1 MSSFGGK
8 VLTGSVLAVIGLI
21 TVKVVVAVV
30 SGLMAL
36 VSFLLFTVLPIA
48 LVGWIVLKLFN
59 GRGSRR
65 SEGTPA
71 FE

>member
-8 VLTGSVLAVIGLI
+8 VLGGSVLAVIGLI

-30 SGLMAL
+30 SGFMAL
-36 VSFLLFTVLPIA
+36 LGFLLFTVLPIA
-48 LVGWIVLKLFN
+48 LVGWIIVKAIKYMKN
-59 GRGSRR
+59 GDK
-65 SEGTPA
+65 PA

>member
-30 SGLMAL
+30 AGLMAL

-48 LVGWIVLKLFN
+48 LVGWIVLRLFN
-59 GRGSRR
+59 GRGR
-65 SEGTPA
+65 SADAAA